1 MHGSCILFTRPTKFV
16 VDFIVFFYL
25 ENVFVFFS
33 SSIIEGMNMKC
44 VKYFNRN
51 ICWPDYGQEKAMK
64 VHYSKQAHFNNRFTR
79 DNT

>member
-1 MHGSCILFTRPTKFV
+1 
-16 VDFIVFFYL
+16 
-25 ENVFVFFS
+25 
-33 SSIIEGMNMKC
+33 MKC